1 MAQQHVQSGQ
11 VVSVLPL
18 GEQLAHAKTMAL
30 LKADQ
35 LEVVRIVL
43 RAGMALHEHSAPGE
57 ITVQCIEGRIEF
69 DTQQGTQLLEPGGF
83 IHLRRNEPH
92 ALRALVDSSAL
103 VTICVAARA

>member
-18 GEQLAHAKTMAL
+18 GEWLASAKTMAL

-35 LEVVRIVL
+35 LEIVRIVL

-69 DTQQGTQLLEPGGF
+69 DTPQGTQLMEPGGF
-83 IHLRRNEPH
+83 IHLQRNEPH

-103 VTICVAARA
+103 VTICVAART